1 MISGSYLNTLMEKTF
16 WNIMEQAKLFLLA
29 LSAVFPTIAGF
40 YLNDWELKI
49 PLSSTPKS
57 ALFFR
62 TSSLV
67 NCHLLPDL
75 SK

>member
-40 YLNDWELKI
+40 YLND
-49 PLSSTPKS
+49 
-57 ALFFR
+57 
-62 TSSLV
+62 
-67 NCHLLPDL
+67 
-75 SK
+75 